1 MLFGII
7 KITFDKEN
15 HSQHSPSIE
24 MSSHPPYE
32 GRHLRTASKYGA
44 RHIKIDRYIGNT
56 RE

>member
-7 KITFDKEN
+7 IITFDIEN